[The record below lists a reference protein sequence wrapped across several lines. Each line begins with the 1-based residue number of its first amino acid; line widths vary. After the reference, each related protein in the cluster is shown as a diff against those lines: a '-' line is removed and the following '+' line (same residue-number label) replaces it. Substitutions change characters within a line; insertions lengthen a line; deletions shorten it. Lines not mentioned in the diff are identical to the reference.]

1 MPEPEKEKATE
12 SSRPTDAELEA
23 VANLETDDSN
33 KAVPDKEP
41 DEKEP
46 DGEKEPDDDKV
57 PDGDKESD
65 KVDEP
70 EKKAPDEDI
79 DPDKVEDEPKSNTD
93 RSRLG
98 RRVAGMERQINDLV
112 GAINKFVAVQGQPK
126 DIKPDEVELDLDEPL
141 TLRQMQDYFAKESQ
155 RRVEDSKSY
164 TSSYVKTVWQLGQ
177 DEDDATLDEIAK
189 ELDDTTT
196 YHRWSNDPTVDAE
209 RNYNRAARTVLARKL
224 EAVAKRKESPLDKNK
239 NKEKVPTKTGADTKV
254 PEREA
259 KLPELDG
266 DAKDFL
272 KYIAKGG
279 KGFTEDDIRDALS
292 RDIHSGKKDMRNI

>member
-1 MPEPEKEKATE
+1 
-12 SSRPTDAELEA
+12 LEA

-33 KAVPDKEP
+33 KVVPDKEP
-41 DEKEP
+41 DKKE
-46 DGEKEPDDDKV
+46 

-70 EKKAPDEDI
+70 AKKEPDEDI
-79 DPDKVEDEPKSNTD
+79 DLDKVEDEPKSNTD

-224 EAVAKRKESPLDKNK
+224 EAVAKKKESPLDKNK